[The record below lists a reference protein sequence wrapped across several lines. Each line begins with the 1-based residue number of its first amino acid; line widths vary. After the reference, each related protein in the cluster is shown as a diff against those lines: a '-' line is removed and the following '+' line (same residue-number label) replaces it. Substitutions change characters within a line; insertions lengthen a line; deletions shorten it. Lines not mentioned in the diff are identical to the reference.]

1 MIASQ
6 EGHTAV
12 LAVLASFG
20 ADLDALDA
28 NSGLGAVHI
37 AVQHGRSEALRELHR
52 LGCNM
57 NIPAVDPGAHPAGI
71 PAANAAA
78 VAAAAAANA
87 AAAVAAALGVGGFGA
102 AMVGGLHDGGM
113 LAVEAALQ
121 GAATGSEEHRKCL
134 IFFAEIFRVI

>member
-1 MIASQ
+1 
-6 EGHTAV
+6 
-12 LAVLASFG
+12 
-20 ADLDALDA
+20 
-28 NSGLGAVHI
+28 
-37 AVQHGRSEALRELHR
+37 
-52 LGCNM
+52 M
-57 NIPAVDPGAHPAGI
+57 NIPAVDPGAH